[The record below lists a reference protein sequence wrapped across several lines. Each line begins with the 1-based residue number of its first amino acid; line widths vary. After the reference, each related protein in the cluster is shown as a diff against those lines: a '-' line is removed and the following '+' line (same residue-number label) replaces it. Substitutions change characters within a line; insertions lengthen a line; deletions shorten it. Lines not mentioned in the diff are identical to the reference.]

1 MSRPRTREK
10 VPTRKISAT
19 FLDFAEPLLAPLCA
33 EASEQEME
41 GALQIAFTVWNSVV
55 YDVVQRGD
63 RWVSQVRRM
72 AGDAPDPGVLM
83 LVEHLIARKQNLFGD
98 DQRLIGEYQLLRRQG
113 ELRLRAEAR
122 SPYPPS

>member
-10 VPTRKISAT
+10 VPKRKISAT
-19 FLDFAEPLLAPLCA
+19 FLDFAEPLLAPLGA

-72 AGDAPDPGVLM
+72 AGDA
-83 LVEHLIARKQNLFGD
+83 R
-98 DQRLIGEYQLLRRQG
+98 
-113 ELRLRAEAR
+113 
-122 SPYPPS
+122 